1 MPTKYHMDVL
11 ALVRMSKTYNK
22 ESTFGSWSIH
32 KKSLVKLNIFFPNCT
47 ALIGICKKN
56 SNVVFCGKKNKIY
69 KKLGT
74 TNNMIIEK
82 ARFVTK
88 IS

>member
-47 ALIGICKKN
+47 ALIGICKK
-56 SNVVFCGKKNKIY
+56 
-69 KKLGT
+69 KL
-74 TNNMIIEK
+74 
-82 ARFVTK
+82 
-88 IS
+88 